1 MGTIVCKEYIRQ
13 TKVKVQTVPY
23 ISTAHCTLAPYASA
37 GVALRSNAD
46 ESRELYGTFGKK
58 ICWMVGLWRNS
69 ASINIVKAIHNK
81 AGGSRMTPEIKPA
94 INK

>member
-1 MGTIVCKEYIRQ
+1 MH

-46 ESRELYGTFGKK
+46 ESRELYGTFGKAL
-58 ICWMVGLWRNS
+58 IIECAFCLSRRGLL
-69 ASINIVKAIHNK
+69 
-81 AGGSRMTPEIKPA
+81 
-94 INK
+94 

>member
-1 MGTIVCKEYIRQ
+1 MGTIVFKAYIMQ

-46 ESRELYGTFGKK
+46 ESRELYGTFGKRISNFSNTGQRSSK
-58 ICWMVGLWRNS
+58 S
-69 ASINIVKAIHNK
+69 D
-81 AGGSRMTPEIKPA
+81 E
-94 INK
+94 

>member
-1 MGTIVCKEYIRQ
+1 MQI
-13 TKVKVQTVPY
+13 KVKVQTVPY

-58 ICWMVGLWRNS
+58 SGQ
-69 ASINIVKAIHNK
+69 KAVRLQN
-81 AGGSRMTPEIKPA
+81 
-94 INK
+94 

>member
-1 MGTIVCKEYIRQ
+1 MQ

-46 ESRELYGTFGKK
+46 ESRELYGTFGKC
-58 ICWMVGLWRNS
+58 IVLFVSVLILNPDSIGQMRNS
-69 ASINIVKAIHNK
+69 SQNRSIPGI
-81 AGGSRMTPEIKPA
+81 
-94 INK
+94 